1 MGEADRTLCM
11 NYDLTLRRIL
21 LFDCEDKIRAG
32 RVYVESH
39 KDTPY
44 YRPLRSLLVKLGVI
58 EGLRDRDP
66 TRGLSTTPPINPK
79 PDELTMVEK
88 EEYDSDISNIL
99 RANRGKPRRVGE
111 DALSDYIKTHNG
123 KPSYAYVHRIGSRIG
138 EMVYGVGE
146 VSESLRR
153 KVGA

>member
-1 MGEADRTLCM
+1 M

-58 EGLRDRDP
+58 EGFERQRP
-66 TRGLSTTPPINPK
+66 NSWT
-79 PDELTMVEK
+79 
-88 EEYDSDISNIL
+88 
-99 RANRGKPRRVGE
+99 
-111 DALSDYIKTHNG
+111 
-123 KPSYAYVHRIGSRIG
+123 
-138 EMVYGVGE
+138 
-146 VSESLRR
+146 
-153 KVGA
+153 